1 MFDKWLW
8 LGSISVFNGKIST
21 LLHKNFDFSKNAVR
35 NFNFILGYTIFTFI
49 SIILKSFK
57 KKSQLNFPFY
67 SIIFLTL
74 IIFKPALESTN
85 SDLQSQIRKCFTKD
99 FFSVEVLDLCNRL
112 HDSYHHYQDCFI
124 ATSVLK
130 YKNYRTFYQML
141 LILSGDII
149 LFLHQKAFPSL
160 FGNLLKIRVFIF
172 CI

>member
-1 MFDKWLW
+1 MVW
-8 LGSISVFNGKIST
+8 LGSISVFYGKIRT

-35 NFNFILGYTIFTFI
+35 NFNFILGYTIFNT
-49 SIILKSFK
+49 KH
-57 KKSQLNFPFY
+57 FY
-67 SIIFLTL
+67 NIFNTV
-74 IIFKPALESTN
+74 
-85 SDLQSQIRKCFTKD
+85 LQSEIRKCFTKN

-130 YKNYRTFYQML
+130 YKNYPKFYQML
-141 LILSGDII
+141 LLLSGDII
-149 LFLHQKAFPSL
+149 LFLHEKAFPSL

>member
-8 LGSISVFNGKIST
+8 LGPISVFNGKIST

-85 SDLQSQIRKCFTKD
+85 SDLHSQIRKCFTKD

-112 HDSYHHYQDCFI
+112 HDSYHI
-124 ATSVLK
+124 TKTA
-130 YKNYRTFYQML
+130 L
-141 LILSGDII
+141 LPHLY
-149 LFLHQKAFPSL
+149 
-160 FGNLLKIRVFIF
+160 
-172 CI
+172 